1 MQDSSAVVMK
11 SDWGVDLAPNDLRSS
26 QMLHILSS
34 ALPSLYRRAYRLLGN
49 EADAEDAVQD
59 ALLAAHKHLDQFRGD
74 ARISTW
80 VTTILINC
88 ARMRLRKKSRYKVLS
103 LDSRIGEG
111 QEFSFCDILED
122 GRPNPEDECHK
133 SSLKACLMKSVARLS
148 PTLRKTFQL
157 RYADHLSVDETARVL
172 GVPSGTV
179 KAQLARAR
187 AKVRK
192 SMREMLRARV
202 RPGRPGGMEAAISSE
217 IDSGD
222 FSYGEGAGV

>member
-1 MQDSSAVVMK
+1 MQDSSAVIMK
-11 SDWGVDLAPNDLRSS
+11 SDWGGDLASSDLRSS
-26 QMLHILSS
+26 QMLHVLSS
-34 ALPSLYRRAYRLLGN
+34 GLPSLYRRAYQLLGN

-88 ARMRLRKKSRYKVLS
+88 ARMRLRKQSRYKVLS

-111 QEFSFCDILED
+111 QEYSFCEILED

-133 SSLKACLMKSVARLS
+133 SNLKACLMKSVARLS

-157 RYADHLSVDETARVL
+157 RYVDHLSIYETARAL
-172 GVPSGTV
+172 GVPTGTV

-187 AKVRK
+187 TKLRK
-192 SMREMLRARV
+192 TMREMLRARV
-202 RPGRPGGMEAAISSE
+202 RSSRRHGGS
-217 IDSGD
+217 DR
-222 FSYGEGAGV
+222 